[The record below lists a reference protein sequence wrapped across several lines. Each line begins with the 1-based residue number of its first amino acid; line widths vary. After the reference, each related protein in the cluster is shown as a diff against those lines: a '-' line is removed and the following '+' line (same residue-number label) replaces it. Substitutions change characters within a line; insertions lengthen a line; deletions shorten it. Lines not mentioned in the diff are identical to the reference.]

1 MGIELSETLEY
12 LCSNCGARLR
22 VTPETIVAVCEY
34 CGEPN
39 IVSGV
44 ISRDD
49 VFIVPSVGE
58 GRVMEEFWKR
68 VRRDMD
74 LRSIAREIT
83 PVSVEGVYIPFWLSH
98 VKVEGRV
105 VYEVRRYEDDRVV
118 VVTKRANF
126 SKTLD
131 VDLVARRQ
139 VKHIGLREL
148 VEDYLRSSPETIP
161 LKELGVERWKTVKLS
176 LLNLEFDRAEA
187 ERILREDSIDRVR
200 TEWEKKADSIKFFN
214 AKLVSMTRPRLIFLP
229 LWVITYRY
237 KDGLYSAFHE
247 GWDGGPLVFAEP
259 MLTRRRIFYLL
270 GMGASVILG
279 SLSGIAAEKVISDGS
294 GGLMLPIFILFFSA
308 LIGYFSAKRF
318 ISDVRFE
325 EAWR

>member
-1 MGIELSETLEY
+1 LSEILEY
-12 LCSNCGARLR
+12 LCSNCGARLK

-34 CGEPN
+34 CGAPN

-58 GRVMEEFWKR
+58 GRVMEEFWSR

-74 LRSIAREIT
+74 LRGIAGEIT
-83 PVSVEGVYIPFWLSH
+83 PISVEGVYVPFWLSR
-98 VKVEGRV
+98 VKVEGKV
-105 VYEVRRYEDDRVV
+105 VYEVKRYEDNRVV
-118 VVTKRANF
+118 VVTKRASF

-131 VDLVARRQ
+131 VELVARRQ
-139 VKHIGLREL
+139 VKHIGLKEL
-148 VEDYLRSSPETIP
+148 IEDYLKSSPETIP

-200 TEWEKKADSIKFFN
+200 MEWERKADSIKFFN
-214 AKLVSMTRPRLIFLP
+214 ARLTSMTKPRLIFLP

-237 KDGLYSAFHE
+237 KGGLYSAFHE

-259 MLTRRRIFYLL
+259 MLARRRIFYLL
-270 GMGASVILG
+270 GMGGSVILG
-279 SLSGIAAEKVISDGS
+279 GISGLVAERVIS
-294 GGLMLPIFILFFSA
+294 GGGEGLVLPLFLLFFSA